1 MDSSGNAVLTTQY
14 PHDLTTTPALARAKP
29 WNEFAK
35 LAGFGSA
42 ILDGTKQLIDVP
54 DRNTLIVG
62 PSAPIGA
69 ITLDGDEV
77 LLEKLEREI
86 VGGHD
91 ASVATG
97 TTLTFTTPSAI
108 TRNYTITSPVVA
120 TNIRCFGVAS
130 TEAAVQQF
138 VNDDNS
144 PVPANRAHLFVSPIE
159 VKTSRSKNAQ
169 LDGISEITDAMDYR
183 LTMIDGFE
191 VLVVLPAQD
200 TPGGLT
206 QADLAHGPVFAA
218 ILKTFFGLQ
227 IPRPELCGSGSYVA
241 ILKGHGLWRYDGA
254 NYMHKYDFEV
264 MASIT
269 NADAIAPYDWPD
281 VDPDNIS
288 PTLLPVGALPLRD
301 IEFSESYGIKHD
313 GKPGIL
319 TGKIKM
325 D

>member
-1 MDSSGNAVLTTQY
+1 MRVAPVVIHAQRRIPALSGLFSDALSVSTIDVVAGGTTTINFAAAHGLPFGSQITVSITDAETPNPISAATVDSSGNAVLTTQY

-108 TRNYTITSPVVA
+108 TRNYRRGNAKPYLSSH
-120 TNIRCFGVAS
+120 GG
-130 TEAAVQQF
+130 F
-138 VNDDNS
+138 V
-144 PVPANRAHLFVSPIE
+144 R
-159 VKTSRSKNAQ
+159 
-169 LDGISEITDAMDYR
+169 
-183 LTMIDGFE
+183 
-191 VLVVLPAQD
+191 
-200 TPGGLT
+200 
-206 QADLAHGPVFAA
+206 
-218 ILKTFFGLQ
+218 
-227 IPRPELCGSGSYVA
+227 
-241 ILKGHGLWRYDGA
+241 
-254 NYMHKYDFEV
+254 
-264 MASIT
+264 
-269 NADAIAPYDWPD
+269 
-281 VDPDNIS
+281 
-288 PTLLPVGALPLRD
+288 
-301 IEFSESYGIKHD
+301 
-313 GKPGIL
+313 
-319 TGKIKM
+319 
-325 D
+325 